1 MNVDLRQAGTWDPL
15 LQCYTAC
22 RRTHLSLRNKIK
34 KKKKKLYGF
43 KSNCTHAS
51 VKVNSVQK
59 TQRGQ
64 KPQLPFLKGLEEEQG
79 VRSKSRA
86 NPYTQHHVRG
96 GQTTQDTPWPHRWI
110 HLHPHP
116 IWGTSL
122 SSFREQASGGPYC
135 LFSLPS
141 AANKALPEC
150 LSGL

>member
-1 MNVDLRQAGTWDPL
+1 MWMWIWDRLGPGTLCFSAAQLAGGHTSPL
-15 LQCYTAC
+15 GTKL
-22 RRTHLSLRNKIK
+22 